1 MSGKKALQNRIN
13 SLTQRAVGAETH
25 AELLEQALV
34 AARANGTPSAPAA
47 PAVAAPAVAA
57 PAASPPS
64 MRSQLAAIKRS
75 GNALAA
81 IQFALVNEREILAE
95 VDAERFGGAA

>member
-1 MSGKKALQNRIN
+1 MSGKKALRNRIT

-34 AARANGTPSAPAA
+34 AARAKGTPSAPAA
-47 PAVAAPAVAA
+47 PAVAAPPAA
-57 PAASPPS
+57 PAPAPPS
-64 MRSQLAAIKRS
+64 LRSQLAAIKRS
-75 GNALAA
+75 GNAMAA

-95 VDAERFGGAA
+95 VDAERFGAA